1 MTNLQAELPSSAFLT
16 RERLLFGGPLVLGG
30 LLTLAVLGI
39 GVLPLFQQVGRDQQ
53 KVDELNQQKA
63 TLPLLRNQLLTQQTN
78 EAEALSLRAK
88 LLTLIAGSGEIN
100 TFLAQLSAEGLR
112 TGVQLDAYEP
122 AVEVAPAA
130 APAAKPASPP
140 PPPPTPGA
148 PGAAPAISQ
157 DPLLVEGMKKTSVL
171 LGARGSYTQLLAF
184 LRRLE
189 SLGLLVVQSDLGLT
203 LEEATAQVTATA
215 GSKTLP
221 VQPIPRSI
229 LKLKVTLYSR
239 VAK

>member
-1 MTNLQAELPSSAFLT
+1 MRRGA
-16 RERLLFGGPLVLGG
+16 GLGG
-30 LLTLAVLGI
+30 TEVASL
-39 GVLPLFQQVGRDQQ
+39 
-53 KVDELNQQKA
+53 
-63 TLPLLRNQLLTQQTN
+63 
-78 EAEALSLRAK
+78 LSLRAK
-88 LLTLIAGSGEIN
+88 LLTLIAGSGDIK
-100 TFLAQLSAEGLR
+100 TFLAQLSAEGSR

-130 APAAKPASPP
+130 A
-140 PPPPTPGA
+140 PPPTPGA

-157 DPLLVEGMKKTSVL
+157 DPLLVEGMQKTSVL

-203 LEEATAQVTATA
+203 LEEAKPQVAATA
-215 GSKTLP
+215 GSKTPP

>member
-1 MTNLQAELPSSAFLT
+1 MTNLQAELPSGAFLT

-130 APAAKPASPP
+130 AP
-140 PPPPTPGA
+140 PPTPGA

>member
-130 APAAKPASPP
+130 AP
-140 PPPPTPGA
+140 PPTPGA

>member
-1 MTNLQAELPSSAFLT
+1 
-16 RERLLFGGPLVLGG
+16 
-30 LLTLAVLGI
+30 
-39 GVLPLFQQVGRDQQ
+39 
-53 KVDELNQQKA
+53 
-63 TLPLLRNQLLTQQTN
+63 
-78 EAEALSLRAK
+78 
-88 LLTLIAGSGEIN
+88 
-100 TFLAQLSAEGLR
+100 
-112 TGVQLDAYEP
+112 
-122 AVEVAPAA
+122 
-130 APAAKPASPP
+130 
-140 PPPPTPGA
+140 
-148 PGAAPAISQ
+148 
-157 DPLLVEGMKKTSVL
+157 MKKTSVL